1 MARPAPTHGGSGCA
15 ILAGVSDQ
23 SGSAADDP
31 YGSEIVDRRAGGQ
44 RREAFRVSLRM
55 SVLVDEPMECYCELV
70 DISVLGLRLDRELP
84 CTPGVTVYLRLEIPS
99 YGETPAP
106 RALEL
111 VAETV
116 RVEDGYTGLRFA
128 RLEHHQTRAVRE
140 LVHSH
145 QRRLLLARRPVAL
158 DRRRGWP
165 AR

>member
-23 SGSAADDP
+23 PGSEAKDP
-31 YGSEIVDRRAGGQ
+31 YGSEIVERRSGEQ
-44 RREAFRVSLRM
+44 RREAFRVHLRM

-84 CTPGVTVYLRLEIPS
+84 CTPRVTVHLRLVIPT

-106 RALEL
+106 RELEL

-116 RVEDGYTGLRFA
+116 RVEDGHMGLRFV
-128 RLEHHQTRAVRE
+128 RLDHDQTRAVRE

-145 QRRLLLARRPVAL
+145 QRRLLLARRPAAM
-158 DRRRGWP
+158 DRRRGWL